1 MNPKTTCN
9 GSLESYGPHLLPQKV
24 SKIHMH
30 LQFIAT
36 CPKYE
41 RPFLTTEELRG

>member
-1 MNPKTTCN
+1 
-9 GSLESYGPHLLPQKV
+9 LDSYNSYLLRHKV

-36 CPKYE
+36 CPKHKM
-41 RPFLTTEELRG
+41 PFFGY